1 MQNKWIGTN
10 LKAFNILLNADMEPL
25 ITDLGLNKL
34 LSRSSKI
41 AFASTSSRNFGSHRS
56 TPNRDHHDG
65 GGGGSPAVSMGSAYQ
80 APESLKNLKPSPK
93 WDVYSF
99 GLILVELLSGKIVR
113 EREREREREGGVED
127 EGRMKKMV
135 DPTIRGEL
143 EGKEEAVME
152 IFRLGFRCACFVP
165 QKRPTMREAVQVLEK
180 VCSS

>member
-1 MQNKWIGTN
+1 M
-10 LKAFNILLNADMEPL
+10 
-25 ITDLGLNKL
+25 
-34 LSRSSKI
+34 S
-41 AFASTSSRNFGSHRS
+41 
-56 TPNRDHHDG
+56 
-65 GGGGSPAVSMGSAYQ
+65 VGSAYQ

-99 GLILVELLSGKIVR
+99 GLILVELLSGKIA
-113 EREREREREGGVED
+113 REGGVED

-152 IFRLGFRCACFVP
+152 IFRLGFRCACLVP

-180 VCSS
+180 ICSSQS